1 MERVSSEQELDL
13 VLQANPAVL
22 LLFGGRDCGV
32 CQAIKPQLDKLV
44 QDEFPELVTVYLDC
58 QQEAGTLCAARG
70 IFALPVVQLWFE
82 EKHFQTFTRVFSLGQ
97 IRAAAKRP
105 YQLLFPDSSTD

>member
-1 MERVSSEQELDL
+1 MEKVSSEQELNDI
-13 VLQANPAVL
+13 LQANPAVL

-32 CQAIKPQLDKLV
+32 CQAIKPQLDILV
-44 QDEFPELVTVYLDC
+44 ENEFPELVTVYLDC

-82 EKHFQTFTRVFSLGQ
+82 GKHFQTFTRVFSLGQ
-97 IRAAAKRP
+97 IRAAVERP
-105 YQLLFPDSSTD
+105 YQLLFLHSSKD